1 MNRLQLKA
9 LLLDSITHYK
19 NGTHLAPNYR
29 QVKAMFCEM
38 VGVSTKTSS
47 KKMIDLIYAVYVDN
61 NLQAEADQ
69 TLRKFNII

>member
-19 NGTHLAPNYR
+19 NGMHLAPNYR
-29 QVKAMFCEM
+29 QAKAMFCEM
-38 VGVSTKTSS
+38 LGVSSRTSS

-61 NLQAEADQ
+61 GLQDEADQ
-69 TLRKFNII
+69 TLRKFNLI